1 MMSLNVVNDVLTSTP
16 LCLHMTLIQR
26 RKEQYFKNA
35 SCFGK
40 FDVYA
45 IA

>member
-1 MMSLNVVNDVLTSTP
+1 MTSLNVVNDVLTAMP

-35 SCFGK
+35 SCFCK
-40 FDVYA
+40 VDAYA

>member
-1 MMSLNVVNDVLTSTP
+1 MTSLNAVNDVLTSTP
-16 LCLHMTLIQR
+16 LCKHMTLIQIR
-26 RKEQYFKNA
+26 LEQYFKNV
-35 SCFGK
+35 SCFYK